1 MHNFCPTLSVNPKGQ
16 CAKNSCILC
25 THFPHSFTS
34 VKSPRRHNSHT
45 LLLSSLFIA
54 LGYLDVIFW
63 ICFSLFIYI
72 HLLLNNK
79 ERKKERKGS
88 NNDCKRGCRSRIL
101 RTYRS
106 TTNQMRGMGCG
117 DRCMPFYLRRAKDLA
132 AHTTRTCTTYPGSC
146 KHYPVTFLLHAER
159 EKMTPWVRASRGRI
173 SRLFER
179 RRRWYNK
186 WDEKGKKNILSCCV
200 LRRQDSNLHLRGL
213 LAFLFTELL
222 GTRFFPVG
230 MLKYKASSMNGD
242 ALKIV
247 YRIFQFMPK

>member
-1 MHNFCPTLSVNPKGQ
+1 
-16 CAKNSCILC
+16 
-25 THFPHSFTS
+25 
-34 VKSPRRHNSHT
+34 
-45 LLLSSLFIA
+45 
-54 LGYLDVIFW
+54 
-63 ICFSLFIYI
+63 
-72 HLLLNNK
+72 
-79 ERKKERKGS
+79 
-88 NNDCKRGCRSRIL
+88 
-101 RTYRS
+101 
-106 TTNQMRGMGCG
+106 MRGMGCG

-132 AHTTRTCTTYPGSC
+132 AHTTRTCTTYPWRIRASTILLLFSC
-146 KHYPVTFLLHAER
+146 
-159 EKMTPWVRASRGRI
+159 TPRGRRWPPGWGRSRGRI

-179 RRRWYNK
+179 RRSWYNK